1 MQFARN
7 IFVAGICSSLFSNIA
22 LATATPPEPNTLKPP
37 AAWIGILVMALFF
50 GVVITISIMS
60 SKRGHQD

>member
-1 MQFARN
+1 
-7 IFVAGICSSLFSNIA
+7 NIA
-22 LATATPPEPNTLKPP
+22 LATVAPPEPNTLKPP